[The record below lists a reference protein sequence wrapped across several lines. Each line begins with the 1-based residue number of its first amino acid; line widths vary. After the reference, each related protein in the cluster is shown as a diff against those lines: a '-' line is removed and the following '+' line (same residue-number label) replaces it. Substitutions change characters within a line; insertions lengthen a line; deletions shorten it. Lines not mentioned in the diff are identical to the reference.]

1 MNIDNLDL
9 KLKALEDAISYPSY
23 KEVKDT
29 CIVEVESFNY
39 DEISKEITSNEKLT
53 NLEGA
58 RIDLVLEMIKLLNDN
73 KIKFNVVLHNNIGF
87 YWRGLPILILRITGG
102 KQNQE
107 RMMYISVKVYKDE
120 YSTNLGARRAIKYT
134 VIGFAA
140 IGALAVGIGALFY
153 TKTKSAN

>member
-9 KLKALEDAISYPSY
+9 KLKALEDAISYPSF

-39 DEISKEITSNEKLT
+39 DDISKEITSNEKLT

-58 RIDLVLEMIKLLNDN
+58 QINLILEILKLLNDN
-73 KIKFNVVLHNNIGF
+73 KIKYNVVLHNNIGF
-87 YWRGLPILILRITGG
+87 YWRGLPILVIRVTGG

-134 VIGFAA
+134 VVGFAVVSV
-140 IGALAVGIGALFY
+140 LAVGLGALFF
-153 TKTKSAN
+153 TKKNSN